1 MLIPPQNKK
10 GFTLMELLLVSA
22 IMIFLAIVA
31 LSSLMKSQ
39 DQFRFKSVV
48 NNTADVLRTVR
59 NYALSNKPAPTA
71 SAPQYVAK
79 IDSLTNT
86 VQIFGDNNK
95 SWDFDQPSNPPQPTD
110 DYLFKTYTIPANSG
124 KYTLMKNKYDIS
136 STQPNLTLIYQPTT
150 ANFSILE
157 QYFSDR
163 YAVIKITDSVDENRF
178 TYIVLFKES
187 GNPEVLNNLDDL

>member
-1 MLIPPQNKK
+1 MLLPPQNKK

-22 IMIFLAIVA
+22 VMIFLAIVA

-59 NYALSNKPAPTA
+59 NYALSNKPAPTSA
-71 SAPQYVAK
+71 APQYVAK
-79 IDSLTNT
+79 IDSSTGT
-86 VQIFGDNNK
+86 IQIFGDNNK
-95 SWDFDQPSNPPQPTD
+95 DGNFDSDSDPVD
-110 DYLFKTYTIPANSG
+110 KLFKTYTIPANSG
-124 KYTLMKNKYDIS
+124 KYTLMKNKDDIS
-136 STQPNLTLIYQPTT
+136 SIQPNLTLIYQPTT

>member
-22 IMIFLAIVA
+22 IMIFLAIAA
-31 LSSLMKSQ
+31 LSGLMKSQ

-79 IDSLTNT
+79 INSSTNT
-86 VQIFGDNNK
+86 VQIFGDNSKNGN
-95 SWDFDQPSNPPQPTD
+95 FDSED
-110 DYLFKTYTIPANSG
+110 KLFKTYTIPANSG
-124 KYTLMKNKYDIS
+124 KYTLMKNKTDTE
-136 STQPNLTLIYQPTT
+136 STQPTLTLIYQPTT
-150 ANFSILE
+150 ANFSISE
-157 QYFSDR
+157 PYFTDR

-187 GNPEVLNNLDDL
+187 GNPEVLKNLDDL